1 MDEPR
6 PERNFGFLVHDVARL
21 MRVAYDRRAKDLGLT
36 RSQWW
41 VLNNLFRNQGI
52 TQSELADILEIEKPS
67 LGRLLDRLE
76 AKGWVERRADPT
88 DRRAKRLHLTG
99 EVQPLVRALRGLAA
113 GLRSAALDGV
123 DEPARAQFLDTL
135 LAIKANLLRMN
146 GNGSGSW
153 TGPAPSDA
161 GVDLPENA
169 DDRSGV
175 ARA

>member
-1 MDEPR
+1 MEEPR

-21 MRVAYDRRAKDLGLT
+21 MRVAYDRRAKELGLT

-52 TQSELADILEIEKPS
+52 TQSELADILEIEKAS

-76 AKGWVERRADPT
+76 AKGWVERRADPA

-99 EVQPLVRALRGLAA
+99 EVQDLMRGLRALAA
-113 GLRSAALDGV
+113 ELRSDAMEGLKETERQRFV
-123 DEPARAQFLDTL
+123 DTL
-135 LAIKANLLRMN
+135 LVIKANLLRIN
-146 GNGSGSW
+146 GNGNGGW
-153 TGPAPSDA
+153 AAPAAA
-161 GVDLPENA
+161 GHEGA
-169 DDRSGV
+169 DDRPSA

>member
-1 MDEPR
+1 MDEPQ

-21 MRVAYDRRAKDLGLT
+21 MRVAYDRRARELGLT

-76 AKGWVERRADPT
+76 AKGWIERRADPA

-99 EVQPLVRALRGLAA
+99 QVQELIRTLRGLAA
-113 GLRSAALDGV
+113 GLRQDALDGL
-123 DEPARAQFLDTL
+123 DEPACERFVDTL
-135 LAIKANLLRMN
+135 LVIKANLLRMN
-146 GNGSGSW
+146 GNGHGNGA
-153 TGPAPSDA
+153 GPASSA
-161 GVDLPENA
+161 ATVDLP
-169 DDRSGV
+169 RG
-175 ARA
+175 RR

>member
-1 MDEPR
+1 MEEPS

-21 MRVAYDRRAKDLGLT
+21 MRVAYDRRARELGLT

-52 TQSELADILEIEKPS
+52 TQSELADILEIEKAS

-76 AKGWVERRADPT
+76 AKGWVERRADPA

-99 EVQPLVRALRGLAA
+99 EVQALIRGLRALAADLRADAMDGLHEAD
-113 GLRSAALDGV
+113 RQRFV
-123 DEPARAQFLDTL
+123 DTL
-135 LAIKANLLRMN
+135 LVIKANLVRMN
-146 GNGSGSW
+146 GNGNGSW
-153 TGPAPSDA
+153 SGPAPTGDR
-161 GVDLPENA
+161 GA
-169 DDRSGV
+169 DDRPGT

>member
-1 MDEPR
+1 MQEPQ

-21 MRVAYDRRAKDLGLT
+21 MRVAYDRRARELGLT

-52 TQSELADILEIEKPS
+52 TQSELAEILEIEKPS

-76 AKGWVERRADPT
+76 AKGWIERRADPA

-99 EVQPLVRALRGLAA
+99 EVQALMRRLRALAA
-113 GLRSAALDGV
+113 ELRSDATDGLHEAERQRFV
-123 DEPARAQFLDTL
+123 DTL
-135 LAIKANLLRMN
+135 LVIKANLLRLN
-146 GNGSGSW
+146 GNGHGSW
-153 TGPAPSDA
+153 AGPAAA
-161 GVDLPENA
+161 GHEGA
-169 DDRSGV
+169 DDRPRA